1 MADPGPIVRQ
11 WLAEG
16 LSHQGRGNYPAAL
29 SAYRKVVSRNPGL
42 VDAWS
47 NMGSVLREMGR
58 REEALQACERALEL
72 APDSTAAL
80 CNMGCLKAEARDF
93 EAGLALFRRVL
104 ALDPDHFLAHF
115 QLGWVLFQLDR
126 LEDALA
132 SDDRAIALDP
142 SVAAAHLNR
151 GYTLLKMG
159 RIPVAEASFLKALE
173 VDPGLAPAHWN
184 LAFLRLLDGRY
195 AEGWEDYEWRWKLRE
210 AVSSQRRFA
219 QPQWEGEPFRGR
231 TLLVWAEQGFGD
243 SIQFVRYL
251 SRIKA
256 LGGQVLLQVQP
267 ALVSLMC
274 SCPGADLILSEQQEP
289 PPFDL
294 HVPIL
299 SLPRIFRSTLETLPS
314 EVPYLA
320 CPPAPVYEPK
330 PALAEALQGAGPRRV
345 GVVWSG
351 NPGQRDD
358 RTRSL
363 DPRLLEPLAA
373 LPGVSW
379 FSLQKHAPGAE
390 RRSLPPAFRA
400 CDLDPLLE
408 TFADTAYA
416 LERLDLLIS
425 VDTSVAHLA
434 GALACPALVL
444 LSYSPDWRWLMQG
457 DACPW
462 YPTFRVYR
470 QPVPRDWASVVQQ
483 LLSDLS

>member
-16 LSHQGRGNYPAAL
+16 LSHQGSGNYPAAL

-58 REEALQACERALEL
+58 REEALRACERALEL
-72 APDSTAAL
+72 DPDSTASL
-80 CNMGCLKAEARDF
+80 CNLGCLKAEARDF
-93 EAGLALFRRVL
+93 EAGLACFRRVL
-104 ALDPDHFLAHF
+104 ALEPDHFLAHF
-115 QLGWVLFQLDR
+115 QLGTVLFQVGR

-132 SDDRAIALDP
+132 SDDRAIALDG

-159 RIPVAEASFLKALE
+159 RIPEAEASFLASLE
-173 VDPGLAPAHWN
+173 LDPGLALAHWN

-195 AEGWEDYEWRWKLRE
+195 AEAWEDYEWRWKLRE

-219 QPQWEGEPFRGR
+219 EPLWEGEPFRDR

-251 SRIKA
+251 SRVKR

-274 SCPGADLILSEQQEP
+274 TCPGVDLVLSERQESP
-289 PPFDL
+289 AFDL
-294 HVPIL
+294 QVPIL
-299 SLPRIFRSTLETLPS
+299 SLPRIFRSTLDTVPRDL
-314 EVPYLA
+314 PYLA
-320 CPPAPVYEPK
+320 CPPPPIHEPK
-330 PALAEALQGAGPRRV
+330 PALAEALRGGDAKRV

-379 FSLQKHAPGAE
+379 FSLQKHAPSAE
-390 RRSLPPAFRA
+390 RRSLPPAFQA
-400 CDLDPLLE
+400 QDLDPHLE

-434 GALACPALVL
+434 GALACPTLVL
-444 LSYSPDWRWLMQG
+444 LSYSPDWRWLMTG
-457 DACPW
+457 EACPW
-462 YPTFRVYR
+462 YPTFRLYR
-470 QPVPRDWASVVQQ
+470 QPRPGDWTSVVDQ
-483 LLSDLS
+483 LLRDLS